1 MLESADYEGDTGPH
15 RLFGLRQ
22 ARARRQDSRAGPYRG
37 GPRQRA
43 PHPGLRRGHP
53 RSSDRR
59 PHRGHHPAR
68 HGRRRER
75 GHGAPSRASGPDRGR
90 QAPPEILYPLRGR
103 PRPRRALAP
112 HNGPYRR
119 AGLPTD
125 VLGTGFYDRDPREVA
140 VDLLGCTLVHET
152 PEGRASGVIVET
164 EAYRPEDPACHAY
177 SAPTMRNRNIFAG
190 PGIAYVYVSYGIHHL
205 LNVVCEEEGV
215 GSAVLIRAL
224 RPVEGTGLMQSR
236 RGRQK
241 DLCSGPGRLTQALGV
256 GIELDGVNLTDGPLG
271 IQSGLEPEEE
281 IGATTRI
288 GISRGVDLPWRY
300 LLLGERNVSVRPK
313 AISARGL
320 RRGRS
325 PAEGPGGGDFWGR
338 RSPPPGPHGG

>member
-22 ARARRQDSRAGPYRG
+22 ARARRQDSRAGAYRG

-53 RSSDRR
+53 RSPGRR

-75 GHGAPSRASGPDRGR
+75 GHGTPSRASGPDRGR

-140 VDLLGCTLVHET
+140 IDLLGCTLFHDS

-177 SAPTMRNRNIFAG
+177 NGPTMRNRTMFDG
-190 PGIAYVYVSYGIHHL
+190 PGLAYVYLSYGIHHL
-205 LNVVCEEEGV
+205 LNVVCEGKGV

-224 RPVEGTGLMQSR
+224 RPLEGHTLMMRR
-236 RGRQK
+236 RGRPSG
-241 DLCSGPGRLTQALGV
+241 LCNGPGRLTQALGV
-256 GIELDGVNLTDGPLG
+256 GLEKDGHDLTGGDLTV
-271 IQSGLEPEEE
+271 SGGEAPEGE
-281 IGATTRI
+281 IVATTRV
-288 GISRGVDLPWRY
+288 GITRGAHLPLRY
-300 LLLGERNVSVRPK
+300 LVLGDANVSVAPK
-313 AISARGL
+313 RVEVRGL
-320 RRGRS
+320 RN
-325 PAEGPGGGDFWGR
+325 
-338 RSPPPGPHGG
+338 